1 MAGGRRQFAELSAS
15 PELSEIPGWHGVTSS
30 HLVIKAD
37 CGTESRVPQ
46 RSNRGGRV
54 AKPLARAA
62 APPYSSRND
71 NSFAKRTDLG
81 PVCEI
86 PDKTDRQLSTADS
99 AGQRNSLMESF
110 SRCIEV

>member
-15 PELSEIPGWHGVTSS
+15 LELSEIPGWHGVTSS

-62 APPYSSRND
+62 APPIHPETIIHLPSEQTWGR
-71 NSFAKRTDLG
+71 FAKFLTRPIGSCRLQIQ
-81 PVCEI
+81 PVNA
-86 PDKTDRQLSTADS
+86 TA
-99 AGQRNSLMESF
+99 
-110 SRCIEV
+110 